1 MVRFESDGLI
11 DIDNLVERNRG
22 AKEGVD
28 DVWVVVQ
35 LLVNHQCKDA
45 HLSSSAVVQFDG
57 TLGVQLLLVP
67 PRLGRVLNAGALHL
81 GLSIVCESKVKGT
94 NENN

>member
-1 MVRFESDGLI
+1 MVGFESGGLI
-11 DIDNLVERNRG
+11 GIDNLVERNGG

-28 DVWVVVQ
+28 DVGVVVQ
-35 LLVNHQCKDA
+35 LLVNHQGKDT
-45 HLSSSAVVQFDG
+45 HLGSSAVVQLDS

-67 PRLGRVLNAGALHL
+67 SRLGRVINAGSLHL
-81 GLSIVCESKVKGT
+81 GLSIVCETKVKGT